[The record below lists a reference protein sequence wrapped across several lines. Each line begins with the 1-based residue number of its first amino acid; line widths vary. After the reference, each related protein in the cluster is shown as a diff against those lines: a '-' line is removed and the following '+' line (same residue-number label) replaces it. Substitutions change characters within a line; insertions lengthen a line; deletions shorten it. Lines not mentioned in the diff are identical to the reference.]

1 MLRRLLTWPKRKWRS
16 KGFGIHSPFAFRF
29 VTETL
34 SKGEGE
40 LICRC
45 IRDLDLK
52 RVAVKSEDL
61 KERLEHL
68 TEGVNEVMEYEDLAT
83 TDITVIDVVSCDI
96 LDDNGAMVYFINHI
110 NKGENK
116 ALWGRLTASAEY
128 GMDFSDFR
136 TGIICRYPHLPRQS
150 FKIVFKK

>member
-45 IRDLDLK
+45 IRDLELK

-68 TEGVNEVMEYEDLAT
+68 SQGANEVVEYGDLPT
-83 TDITVIDVVSCDI
+83 PDITVIDAVSCDI
-96 LDDNGAMVYFINHI
+96 LDDNGAKAYFINHI

-116 ALWGRLTASAEY
+116 ALWKRLTASAEY

-136 TGIICRYPHLPRQS
+136 TGIICRFPHLPRQS